1 MILFQEN
8 ALTKLDDLLNV
19 VIPHFDNYPLQSAK
33 VYRTPEGLTEEI
45 AIKAALNLW
54 LTEKL
59 KAAFPI
65 LYIVPFCKD
74 VSNFNFN
81 HLIKQFL
88 CPAYFEDLLKYHRN
102 LLKDEAKKFLKGCP
116 QHFRQ
121 SVSRISRNHAIIDCT
136 LSSNFTSMTLKLLTI
151 NNKEFYN
158 RVKSLQGKWP
168 KANSW
173 LEWWIY
179 TDAGPMLFPALSTM
193 NKDLSN
199 LLPTTNAQE
208 SMHHCYCL
216 SGATQQSIITMT
228 SNINKVGHD
237 ISSSY

>member
-1 MILFQEN
+1 MAERGRFIE
-8 ALTKLDDLLNV
+8 A
-19 VIPHFDNYPLQSAK
+19 
-33 VYRTPEGLTEEI
+33 
-45 AIKAALNLW
+45 
-54 LTEKL
+54 
-59 KAAFPI
+59 
-65 LYIVPFCKD
+65 YIEHK
-74 VSNFNFN
+74 S
-81 HLIKQFL
+81 
-88 CPAYFEDLLKYHRN
+88 N

-216 SGATQQSIITMT
+216 SGATQQSIITKPERWERIAEKYDTTKPTCVKRSIKKGAGVKDHCPSDT
-228 SNINKVGHD
+228 SKALLKKILKEKND
-237 ISSSY
+237 